1 MNPRVFVL
9 ALSTFSFGSSAFI
22 FAGVLESMA
31 ADLGVST
38 GTVGQLQTVY
48 VLTSA
53 LAGPPLA
60 MLLGR
65 RERKAILL
73 LALAAAIVFSLF
85 CYLSQNFG
93 QLLALRAVLGGI
105 AALAGPGAAT
115 MAASLVPPE
124 KRGSAMATVTG
135 GMTIAF
141 LLGIP
146 MGSVVGAAF
155 GWRATFLLSAF
166 LSLVAFAA
174 VALFTPRVVPPAPI
188 KGGRLD
194 IRTALPLWATTFM
207 AFGANMTISTY
218 LAPIIRMQTG
228 VTGAGVGA
236 FQLMIGV
243 GSFLGLYLGGR
254 SADRGK
260 GNLSVGVAFLTLAL
274 GAGLHT
280 LELAGGAPAG
290 LATNT
295 IVCVAIVIAATS
307 LFSIMPVVQSRLV
320 ETLPTA
326 AALALAL
333 NGSAASFGQALG
345 GANGGL
351 MLTHFGGPAITS
363 SAMVLAVVGAAFWFL
378 TAGQARRPQ
387 DDKAAA

>member
-22 FAGVLESMA
+22 FAGLLESLA

-38 GTVGQLQTVY
+38 ATAGQLQTVY

-60 MLLGR
+60 MLLGS
-65 RERKAILL
+65 RERKTILLSALGAAILCSL
-73 LALAAAIVFSLF
+73 LCTMAADF
-85 CYLSQNFG
+85 Q
-93 QLLALRAVLGGI
+93 QLLGLRVVLGAI
-105 AALAGPGAAT
+105 AALAGPSASI

-146 MGSVVGAAF
+146 MGSVVGAFF

-166 LSLVAFAA
+166 LSIIAFTA
-174 VALFTPRVVPPAPI
+174 VSLFTPRVVPPAPV
-188 KGGRLD
+188 KGGKLD
-194 IRTALPLWATTFM
+194 IVTALPLWATTFL
-207 AFGANMTISTY
+207 AFGANMTMSTY

-228 VTGAGVGA
+228 VVGAGVGA

-254 SADRGK
+254 SADRGA
-260 GNLSVGVAFLTLAL
+260 GGLSVGLAFLALGL

-280 LELAGGAPAG
+280 LELWGGAPPGPATYAVVC
-290 LATNT
+290 LA
-295 IVCVAIVIAATS
+295 ILIAATS

-320 ETLPTA
+320 AALPTA

-333 NGSAASFGQALG
+333 NGSAASLGQALG

-351 MLTHFGGPAITS
+351 MLSHFGGPAITL
-363 SAMVLAVVGAAFWFL
+363 SAMALAAMGATFWFL
-378 TAGQARRPQ
+378 TAGRVRQATVT
-387 DDKAAA
+387 A

>member
-1 MNPRVFVL
+1 MNPRIFVL

-22 FAGVLESMA
+22 FAGVLEPMA

-38 GTVGQLQTVY
+38 GTIGQLQTIY

-60 MLLGR
+60 MMLGR

-73 LALAAAIVFSLF
+73 LALAASIAFSLLCHF
-85 CYLSQNFG
+85 AQNFG
-93 QLLALRAVLGGI
+93 QLLGLRAVLGGI
-105 AALAGPGAAT
+105 AALAGPGAST

-146 MGSVVGAAF
+146 MGSVVGSAF
-155 GWRATFLLSAF
+155 GWRATFLLSAL
-166 LSLVAFAA
+166 LSLVSFTA

-194 IRTALPLWATTFM
+194 IATALPLWATTFM
-207 AFGANMTISTY
+207 AFGANMSISTY

-236 FQLMIGV
+236 FQLVIGV

-254 SADRGK
+254 SADRGT
-260 GNLSVGVAFLTLAL
+260 GGLSVGLSFLAL
-274 GAGLHT
+274 ACGAGLHT
-280 LELAGGAPAG
+280 LELAGGAPPGA
-290 LATNT
+290 ATN
-295 IVCVAIVIAATS
+295 IVVCLAILVTATS

-351 MLTHFGGPAITS
+351 MLTHFGGPAITA
-363 SAMVLAVVGAAFWFL
+363 SAMGLAVLGAAFWFL
-378 TAGQARRPQ
+378 TAGRAQKPAS
-387 DDKAAA
+387 A

>member
-1 MNPRVFVL
+1 
-9 ALSTFSFGSSAFI
+9 
-22 FAGVLESMA
+22 MA
-31 ADLGVST
+31 ADLGVAT

-48 VLTSA
+48 VLTAA

-60 MLLGR
+60 MMLGR
-65 RERKAILL
+65 RERKSILL
-73 LALAAAIVFSLF
+73 LALAASIVFSLLCSF
-85 CYLSQNFG
+85 AANFSQLMG
-93 QLLALRAVLGGI
+93 LRAVLGGV

-146 MGSVVGAAF
+146 MGSVVGSAF

-166 LSLVAFAA
+166 LALVAFAA
-174 VALFTPRVVPPAPI
+174 VALFTPRVTPPAPI
-188 KGGRLD
+188 KGGKLA
-194 IRTALPLWATTFM
+194 IAAALPLWTAAFL
-207 AFGANMTISTY
+207 AFGANMTINTY
-218 LAPIIRMQTG
+218 LAPIIRLQTG

-243 GSFLGLYLGGR
+243 GSFLGLWLGGR

-260 GNLSVGVAFLTLAL
+260 GGLSVGLAFLTLAC

-280 LELAGGAPAG
+280 LELSGGAPPG

-295 IVCVAIVIAATS
+295 VVCLAILVTATS
-307 LFSIMPVVQSRLV
+307 LFSIMPVIQSRLV
-320 ETLPTA
+320 ETLPSA
-326 AALALAL
+326 AVLALAI
-333 NGSAASFGQALG
+333 NGSAVSLGQALG

-351 MLTHFGGPAITS
+351 MLTRLGGPAITL
-363 SAMVLAVVGAAFWFL
+363 SALVLALAGAAFWFL
-378 TAGQARRPQ
+378 TAGRVRPG
-387 DDKAAA
+387 

>member
-1 MNPRVFVL
+1 MNFRIYVL

-22 FAGVLESMA
+22 FAGVLEPMA

-38 GTVGQLQTVY
+38 GTIGQLQTVY

-60 MLLGR
+60 LLLGR
-65 RERKAILL
+65 RERKTILL
-73 LALAAAIVFSLF
+73 LALGASVLFSLF
-85 CYLSQNFG
+85 CFLSQGFG
-93 QLLALRAVLGGI
+93 QLLGLRAAMGAL
-105 AALAGPGAAT
+105 AALAGPGAST
-115 MAASLVPPE
+115 MAASLAPPE

-155 GWRATFLLSAF
+155 GWRATFLLSAL

-174 VALFTPRVVPPAPI
+174 VALFTPKVVPPAPI
-188 KGGRLD
+188 KGGKLD
-194 IRTALPLWATTFM
+194 IATALPLWATTFL

-228 VTGAGVGA
+228 VVGAGVGA
-236 FQLMIGV
+236 FQLVIGV

-260 GNLSVGVAFLTLAL
+260 GGLSVGLAFVTLGL

-280 LELAGGAPAG
+280 VELLGGAPAG
-290 LATNT
+290 VATNT
-295 IVCVAIVIAATS
+295 IVCLAILVAATS

-320 ETLPTA
+320 EALPTA

-333 NGSAASFGQALG
+333 NGSAASMGQALG
-345 GANGGL
+345 AANGGL
-351 MLTHFGGPAITS
+351 MLSRFGGPAITA
-363 SAMVLAVVGAAFWFL
+363 SAMALAVVGAAFWFA
-378 TAGQARRPQ
+378 TASRAPRVTPAR
-387 DDKAAA
+387 A

>member
-1 MNPRVFVL
+1 
-9 ALSTFSFGSSAFI
+9 
-22 FAGVLESMA
+22 MA
-31 ADLGVST
+31 ADLGVT
-38 GTVGQLQTVY
+38 VGTVGQLQTVY

-73 LALAAAIVFSLF
+73 LALAASITFSLV
-85 CYLSQNFG
+85 CYLSQSFG
-93 QLLALRAVLGGI
+93 QLLGLRALLGGV
-105 AALAGPGAAT
+105 AALAGPGAST
-115 MAASLVPPE
+115 MAASLAPPE
-124 KRGSAMATVTG
+124 KRGSAMAIVTG

-155 GWRATFLLSAF
+155 GWRATFLLSAL
-166 LSLVAFAA
+166 LSLIAFAA

-188 KGGRLD
+188 KGGKLD
-194 IRTALPLWATTFM
+194 IATALPLWTTSFL
-207 AFGANMTISTY
+207 AFGANMTINTY
-218 LAPIIRMQTG
+218 LAPIIRLQTG

-243 GSFLGLYLGGR
+243 GSFLGLWLGGR

-260 GNLSVGVAFLTLAL
+260 GGFSVGLAFLTLAC

-280 LELAGGAPAG
+280 IELSGGAPAG
-290 LATNT
+290 LATNVM
-295 IVCVAIVIAATS
+295 VCLAILVTATS
-307 LFSIMPVVQSRLV
+307 LFSIMPVLQSRLV
-320 ETLPTA
+320 ATLPTA
-326 AALALAL
+326 AALALAI
-333 NGSAASFGQALG
+333 NGSAVSFGQALG

-351 MLTHFGGPAITS
+351 MLTHFGGPALTT
-363 SAMVLAVVGAAFWFL
+363 SAMVLAVGGAVFWFR
-378 TAGQARRPQ
+378 TAGRTPPG
-387 DDKAAA
+387 

>member
-22 FAGVLESMA
+22 FAGHLETMA
-31 ADLGVST
+31 ADLGVT
-38 GTVGQLQTVY
+38 VGAVGQLQTVY

-65 RERKAILL
+65 RERKSILL
-73 LALAAAIVFSLF
+73 LALAASIAFSLLCF
-85 CYLSQNFG
+85 LARDYG
-93 QLLALRAVLGGI
+93 QLMGVRAVLGGL

-124 KRGSAMATVTG
+124 KRGSAMAVVTG
-135 GMTIAF
+135 GMTLAF

-155 GWRATFLLSAF
+155 GWRSTFLLSAF
-166 LSLVAFAA
+166 LSLIAFAA
-174 VALFTPRVVPPAPI
+174 VALFTPKVVPPAPI

-194 IRTALPLWATTFM
+194 IATALPLWGTTFL

-218 LAPIIRMQTG
+218 LAPIIRLQTG

-243 GSFLGLYLGGR
+243 GSFLGLWLGGR

-260 GNLSVGVAFLTLAL
+260 GGLSVGLAFLALAI

-280 LELAGGAPAG
+280 LELAGGAPPG
-290 LATNT
+290 VATN
-295 IVCVAIVIAATS
+295 IVVCAAIMIAATS
-307 LFSIMPVVQSRLV
+307 LFSVMPVVQSRLV

-345 GANGGL
+345 GANGGF
-351 MLTHFGGPAITS
+351 MLTHFGGPALTT
-363 SAMVLAVVGAAFWFL
+363 SAMALAVVGATFWFL
-378 TAGQARRPQ
+378 TAGRVRKPVPA
-387 DDKAAA
+387 